1 MTITTT
7 NGESFTDQEHAEMAR
22 LIYKRFGRDPKSATK
37 AWQRLMENNC
47 TEQQFM
53 ELVEKYTAPLSAFSK
68 NMETMTIMD
77 QKQIWVIL
85 LTQMKQYNGLKK
97 RKLTQGHV
105 HVDLH
110 IHMGLVE
117 YLISSIHLDILNPF
131 V

>member
-53 ELVEKYTAPLSAFSK
+53 ELVEKYTAPIVCVLQEYGDNDYHGSEANLGYTLNIDEAIQWVEEKKANPRTCSCGFTHSYGFSRVSDIK
-68 NMETMTIMD
+68 
-77 QKQIWVIL
+77 
-85 LTQMKQYNGLKK
+85 
-97 RKLTQGHV
+97 H
-105 HVDLH
+105 
-110 IHMGLVE
+110 
-117 YLISSIHLDILNPF
+117 SS
-131 V
+131 